1 MSPVTHLLIGWE
13 CGHVFGSTARDR
25 NLITWAS
32 VFPDVDGFGIIFDVA
47 AKVLGLPPSHFYATL
62 HHWLLHGL
70 FGALLMTAIAF
81 GAATKKLYTA
91 TICLFVVHLH
101 FLCDLVGSRGPTSS
115 DIWPIHYLG
124 PFSEALTLSWQGQW
138 PLNGWPNIAI
148 TLMLIM
154 LVVRQAVRDGISPF
168 LLVSHQAN
176 EAFINILRK
185 LRT

>member
-1 MSPVTHLLIGWE
+1 
-13 CGHVFGSTARDR
+13 
-25 NLITWAS
+25 
-32 VFPDVDGFGIIFDVA
+32 
-47 AKVLGLPPSHFYATL
+47 
-62 HHWLLHGL
+62 
-70 FGALLMTAIAF
+70 MTAIAF